1 MEVPLFLV
9 SVGAARNFPRK
20 ETRIS
25 FQAKEDLI
33 NVKKEQDVT

>member
-25 FQAKEDLI
+25 FQAKDLI